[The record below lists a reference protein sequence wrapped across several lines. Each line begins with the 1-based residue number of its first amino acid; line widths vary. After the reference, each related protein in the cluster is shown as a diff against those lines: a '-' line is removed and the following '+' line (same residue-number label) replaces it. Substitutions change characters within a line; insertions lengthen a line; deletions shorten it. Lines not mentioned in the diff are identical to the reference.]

1 MHLLKVQDAASA
13 PEVAEMTLPGNL
25 APVNTWKYS
34 VISPY
39 AKPNGNVKSWVN
51 YLNKV
56 SIFYLISDYSRIIIM
71 IYNDIYTIIFKNNFF
86 YRLMKCP

>member
-1 MHLLKVQDAASA
+1 MHLLKVQDAGSA

-39 AKPNGNVKSWVN
+39 AEPHGNVRSWVH

-56 SIFYLISDYSRIIIM
+56 SANYLM
-71 IYNDIYTIIFKNNFF
+71 
-86 YRLMKCP
+86 

>member
-39 AKPNGNVKSWVN
+39 AEPKGNVRSWVH

-56 SIFYLISDYSRIIIM
+56 SCLHYLL
-71 IYNDIYTIIFKNNFF
+71 KNLFNKRFS
-86 YRLMKCP
+86 MKYYPNVLFLNI